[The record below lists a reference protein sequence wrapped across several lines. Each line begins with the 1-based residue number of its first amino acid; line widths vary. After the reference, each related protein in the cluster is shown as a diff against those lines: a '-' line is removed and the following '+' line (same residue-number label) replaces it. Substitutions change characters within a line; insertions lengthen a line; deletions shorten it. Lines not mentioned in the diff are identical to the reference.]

1 MITATVTAITRRKT
15 TDVFETCRGEVAR
28 WKNATVRG
36 ALFHQPINQKRA
48 LFFGHRKI
56 SAAGRRTEVNGKT
69 NDIAMFF
76 GS

>member
-1 MITATVTAITRRKT
+1 MITATVTSITRRKT
-15 TDVFETCRGEVAR
+15 TNVFETCRGEVTR
-28 WKNATVRG
+28 WKNATARG
-36 ALFHQPINQKRA
+36 ALFHQQINWRA

-56 SAAGRRTEVNGKT
+56 SAAGRRTEVNGKK